1 MPGAFSHPFLG
12 FVEFDAGAPLAN
24 PEVYGLYGER
34 YIPPN
39 RRTPADIKLLE
50 QCKTFGIF
58 LADAQ
63 WLESSGDPDTDPN
76 AVLPR
81 DYPWDYMKW
90 LTQDPVLRVFVDK
103 KIQRALEETELNG
116 YEVKPL
122 LTTGNSEIPHSR
134 SAYFAYATT
143 QAMLARQWHSVI
155 SRVKEAGPLELDVY
169 FDPRDFAGGIWP
181 DTPTQNNW
189 IGVIR
194 SRLNRLGVNAN
205 MQIKMEELAQ
215 SWLDHSG
222 QYLRFTPYPRLDFD
236 ASVTF
241 PEAFWHWGGMTFHDL
256 SGRLLEEPRSCG
268 CPAVFP
274 SLMVTP
280 TRYLPIIE
288 ATNLNVI
295 QTEVITE
302 YEVNPPSWFGPDF
315 NAYGMI
321 FDATN
326 GTFIQDVPNSF
337 EPGTPTYGANT
348 DTRKLVTVS
357 GDTTTTQTNAAYAV
371 FQVREWYL
379 GPQINPNTGN
389 LVGVSSR
396 PTLMLI
402 DEEGNSFERS
412 SSPERLRLRE
422 RAERIAVEQLYGMWG
437 FIPAWAEMN
446 GFNRDTYVNFHRG
459 FYKNFES
466 WKYWYQ
472 LASLDEKQRMLDFD
486 YVFPYIFSVMV
497 ADDTVNTTTTESS
510 TSTET
515 VTESLQSI
523 IIRDDRYIRTD
534 TRIEQHVRAQIKLYW
549 KKLAFNEEVTN
560 EAASIAMD
568 ELYQAPGISP
578 YYVGFASVISSSEY
592 EVDNHIAHMVFRQ
605 WAYDP
610 TSWIKEDI
618 TAFDLESTEGDLAY
632 LSLPALTLDQSRM
645 LTKHLF
651 TPGETILHYLPSVGK
666 ESLDAQQGII
676 KSYLGQLPG
685 SVWLNQYGSQA
696 PLFPVFQEAL
706 VLDTQL
712 NKWGKMSVPH
722 RLLVDLSP
730 VNSHRQR
737 RVASSTFSI
746 QAAMLGVEGQL
757 FTFNDKPEYSELRY
771 GKLGYHRLG
780 FTDLEEMRIWFAK
793 QSTGILQIEPSYS
806 GDRPESSFIQ
816 EFEFDDTTSIVTN
829 YSLSARWYNVT
840 LKGQYDV
847 KGIEFIGRKSARR

>member
-24 PEVYGLYGER
+24 PEIYGLSGER

-39 RRTPADIKLLE
+39 RRTPADIQLLE

-58 LADAQ
+58 LSDAQ
-63 WLESSGDPDTDPN
+63 WLESSGDPSTEPN
-76 AVLPR
+76 EVLPP
-81 DYPWDYMKW
+81 DYPWDFMKW
-90 LTQDPVLRVFVDK
+90 LTQDPVLRVFIDRE
-103 KIQRALEETELNG
+103 IEWAQLETELNG
-116 YEVKPL
+116 YEVKPRL
-122 LTTGNSEIPHSR
+122 HTGNSEIPHPR
-134 SAYFAYATT
+134 NAYFAYATT
-143 QAMLARQWHSVI
+143 QAMLARQWHQKI
-155 SRVKEAGPLELDVY
+155 SKIKDSTVLDLDMY
-169 FDPRDFAGGIWP
+169 FDPKDSAGFTWSNPPRQVEWMQAI
-181 DTPTQNNW
+181 NA
-189 IGVIR
+189 
-194 SRLNRLGVNAN
+194 RLNRLGVFANAQLKLQEIQN
-205 MQIKMEELAQ
+205 AWLEE
-215 SWLDHSG
+215 G
-222 QYLRFTPYPRLDFD
+222 QYLRYDLLYKLDFL

-241 PEAFWHWGGMTFHDL
+241 PEAFWHWGGLTFDDL
-256 SGRLLEEPRSCG
+256 SGRLLEEPKACG

-274 SLMVTP
+274 SLIVTP
-280 TRYLPIIE
+280 TRYLPFVE
-288 ATNLNVI
+288 ATNVNLI
-295 QTEVITE
+295 ETEIITE
-302 YEVNPPSWFGPDF
+302 YEINPPGWFGPDF

-348 DTRKLVTVS
+348 DTRKVVTTS
-357 GDTTTTQTNAAYAV
+357 GGTTTTQNNAAYAV

-402 DEEGNSFERS
+402 DEEGNSYAS
-412 SSPERLRLRE
+412 SSNPERLRLRE
-422 RAERIAVEQLYGMWG
+422 RAEKIAIEQLYGMWG

-446 GFNRDTYVNFHRG
+446 GFTRDTYVNFHRG
-459 FYKNFES
+459 FYKNFDS

-472 LASLDEKQRMLDFD
+472 RASLDEKQRMIDFD

-497 ADDTVNTTTTESS
+497 ADDTVNSTTTETGGTTETTTES
-510 TSTET
+510 
-515 VTESLQSI
+515 LQPI
-523 IIRDDRYIRTD
+523 IIRDDRYIMTETRT
-534 TRIEQHVRAQIKLYW
+534 EQQVRAQLKLRW
-549 KKLAFNEEVTN
+549 KKLAFNESTSSNPITIFMDEIFR
-560 EAASIAMD
+560 EAA
-568 ELYQAPGISP
+568 ISP
-578 YYVGFASVISSSEY
+578 YYVGFASVISYGSES
-592 EVDNHIAHMVFRQ
+592 DNYQTNMVYRQ
-605 WAYDP
+605 LAADP
-610 TSWIKEDI
+610 KSWIRASI
-618 TAFDLESTEGDLAY
+618 NAFELEAADPDLAY
-632 LSLPALTLDQSRM
+632 LSLQALSLDQSRM

-651 TPGETILHYLPSVGK
+651 APNETILHYLPSVGK
-666 ESLDAQQGII
+666 ESLDAQQSII

-730 VNSHRQR
+730 INSHRQR
-737 RVASSTFSI
+737 KVASSTFSI
-746 QAAMLGVEGQL
+746 QAAMLGVEGEL
-757 FTFNDKPEYSELRY
+757 FTFNDKPGYSELRY

-780 FTDLEEMRIWFAK
+780 FTDLEEMRVWFAK

-806 GDRPESSFIQ
+806 GDKPESSFIQ
-816 EFEFDDTTSIVTN
+816 EFEFDDTTSVVAN

-840 LKGQYDV
+840 LKGNYDV